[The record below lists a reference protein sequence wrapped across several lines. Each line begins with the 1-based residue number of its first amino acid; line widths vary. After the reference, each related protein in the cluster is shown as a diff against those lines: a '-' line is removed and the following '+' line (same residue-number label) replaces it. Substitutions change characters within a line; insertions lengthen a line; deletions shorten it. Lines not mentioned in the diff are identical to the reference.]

1 MAGIFEGKRLRGGFR
16 RLLAAFP
23 ALFMLGLT
31 GCWTTV
37 SSEPQVDP
45 VSLAAAVRDV
55 GLDQLRQGN
64 YSMAIRKL
72 QQAELKNPSDPLVYY
87 GLGEAYRRKGLLN
100 EAELNLLKSL
110 EVSPDSQAPSHQ
122 LAVLTLATLYLQGE
136 RYDETEALCDILIV
150 DPTYDRPWEALNV
163 RGWAQYKSGQFE
175 KARASYLEALSFR
188 SDYAVAHF
196 NLGILDHGQ
205 QRWPDALRELQVAAK
220 SKDLAPSARSEAHFL
235 MAEIY
240 MIQGRRSDAIRS
252 FGLSIEIA
260 PDGEWAEK
268 SRSKLEILL

>member
-1 MAGIFEGKRLRGGFR
+1 MSGIFERKQFEGRSR
-16 RLLAAFP
+16 RLLATLS

-37 SSEPQVDP
+37 SSEPKVDP
-45 VSLAAAVRDV
+45 IALAAAVRDV
-55 GLDQLRQGN
+55 GLDQLRQAN

-72 QQAELKNPSDPLVYY
+72 QQAELKNPNDPLVYY
-87 GLGEAYRRKGLLN
+87 GLGEAYRRKGLLD

-122 LAVLTLATLYLQGE
+122 LAVLTLAAVYLQEE
-136 RYDETEALCDILIV
+136 RYGEAEALCDVLIV

-163 RGWAQYKSGQFE
+163 RGWAQYKSGQVE
-175 KARASYLEALSFR
+175 KARESYLEALSFR
-188 SDYAVAHF
+188 SDYPVAHF

-205 QRWPDALRELQVAAK
+205 RRWPEALSELQLAAE
-220 SKDLAPSARSEAHFL
+220 SRGLAPSARSEAHFL

-240 MIQGRRSDAIRS
+240 MIQGRRSEAIRS
-252 FGLSIEIA
+252 FGLAIEIA
-260 PDGEWAEK
+260 PDGKWAEE
-268 SRSKLEILL
+268 SRSKLENLL